1 MKEEIRLGV
10 LISGAGTNLQAIID
24 AVERGEVP
32 ASIAVVISNCAGV
45 EGIEKAKRHGL
56 DCCVIRHGDFSNRR
70 EFEEALIAE
79 MDRHGVNLVVLA
91 GFLRLLSPVF
101 VRRYPNR
108 IMNIHPSLLPAF
120 PGLDVQQKA
129 IDHGVRFSGC
139 TVHFVDEECDHGP
152 IIIQAAVP
160 VYPDDTA
167 EELAER
173 ILREEHR
180 VYPIAIRLYAEGRLR
195 VSGRRVFVVGLA
207 KEEKKTLIHPF
218 A

>member
-1 MKEEIRLGV
+1 MKERVRLGV

-24 AVERGEVP
+24 AAERGELP
-32 ASIAVVISNCAGV
+32 ASIASVISNCEGV

-56 DCCVIRHGDFSNRR
+56 DCCVIRHGDFSSRH
-70 EFEEALIAE
+70 EFEKALIAE
-79 MDRHGVNLVVLA
+79 LDRHEVNLVVLA
-91 GFLRLLSPVF
+91 GFLRLLSPLF

-180 VYPIAIRLYAEGRLR
+180 IYPLAIRLYAEGRLH
-195 VSGRRVFVVGLA
+195 VSGRRVFVDGLA
-207 KEEKKTLIHPF
+207 REDEKALIHPF
-218 A
+218 V